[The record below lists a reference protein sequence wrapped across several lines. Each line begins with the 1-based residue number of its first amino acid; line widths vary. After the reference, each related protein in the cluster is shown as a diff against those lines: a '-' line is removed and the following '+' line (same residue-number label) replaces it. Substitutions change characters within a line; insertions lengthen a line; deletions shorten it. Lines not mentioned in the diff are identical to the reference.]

1 MEKGEWLMTDKA
13 EHTLPDYRDLPP
25 DVAERMAQIKKRD
38 YVLKIDH
45 VTKEFVQKR
54 SRIKALDDI
63 EFGVHRRELV
73 CVVGPSGCGKSTL
86 IRILAGLE
94 DPTSGHILM
103 DGKSVHGP
111 GADRGM
117 VFQKYTLFPW
127 LDVCQNVMFGI
138 EMAGVSRLEA
148 QRQALQWLQMIGLEQ
163 FAKAYPHQLSG
174 GMQQRV
180 AIARALAASP
190 RVLLMDE
197 SFSALDA
204 QTRTK
209 MQNYLMEIWRKIDI
223 TIVFI
228 THDLDE
234 AIYLADRILVLKP
247 NPGRVEEVIEV
258 PLSRPRRAEQ
268 MTSDEF
274 LATKAHLEELIRSFG
289 VPDENAE
296 DEDVK
301 IDLPLLTLVTDK
313 VE

>member
-1 MEKGEWLMTDKA
+1 MSD
-13 EHTLPDYRDLPP
+13 HTGQALPDYRILPA
-25 DVAERMAQIKKRD
+25 DVAARMAQIKQRD
-38 YVLKIDH
+38 YVLEVDH
-45 VTKEFVQKR
+45 VSKVFTQKR
-54 SRIKALDDI
+54 NRTVALDDI

-94 DPTSGHILM
+94 DASSGRILM
-103 DGKSVHGP
+103 DGKPVSGP
-111 GADRGM
+111 GSDRGM

-127 LDVCQNVMFGI
+127 LDVCRNVMFGI
-138 EMAGVSRLEA
+138 EMGGVDRLEA
-148 QRQALQWLQMIGLEQ
+148 QRQAMQWLQMIGLEQ
-163 FAKAYPHQLSG
+163 FATAYPHQLSG

-247 NPGRVEEVIEV
+247 HPGRIEEVIEV

-268 MTSDEF
+268 MTSGEF
-274 LATKAHLEELIRSFG
+274 LATKAHLEGLIRSFG
-289 VPDENAE
+289 TQDHVD
-296 DEDVK
+296 DEDVE

>member
-1 MEKGEWLMTDKA
+1 MPQNS
-13 EHTLPDYRDLPP
+13 LPDHRILPP
-25 DVAERMAQIKKRD
+25 DVAERMAYIKQREC
-38 YVLKIDH
+38 VLKIDH
-45 VTKEFVQKR
+45 VGKVFTQKR
-54 SRIKALDDI
+54 NQTVALEDI
-63 EFGVHRRELV
+63 NFDIHRREFV

-94 DPTSGHILM
+94 DTTSGRILV
-103 DGKSVHGP
+103 DGQPVNGP
-111 GADRGM
+111 GPDRGM

-127 LDVCQNVMFGI
+127 MDVCRNVMFGI
-138 EMAGVSRLEA
+138 EMGGTSKTEA
-148 QRQALQWLQMIGLEQ
+148 RREAMQWLQIVGLEQ
-163 FAKAYPHQLSG
+163 FASSFPHQLSG

-180 AIARALAASP
+180 AIVRALAARP

-204 QTRTK
+204 QTRLK

-247 NPGRVEEVIEV
+247 RPGRVEEVIEV
-258 PLSRPRRAEQ
+258 PLSRPRRATQ

-274 LATKAHLEELIRSFG
+274 LATKAHLEALIRSFG
-289 VPDENAE
+289 DNTEETDEGEE
-296 DEDVK
+296 DFN
-301 IDLPLLTLVTDK
+301 IPLLTLVTDK
-313 VE
+313 AE

>member
-1 MEKGEWLMTDKA
+1 MVHHEERI
-13 EHTLPDYRDLPP
+13 LPDYRVLPP
-25 DVAERMAQIKKRD
+25 DVAERMARIKQRD
-38 YVLKIDH
+38 FVLEIDR
-45 VTKEFVQKR
+45 VSKVFTQKR
-54 SRIKALDDI
+54 NRTVALDTI

-94 DPTSGHILM
+94 DATSGRILM
-103 DGKSVHGP
+103 NGKPITGP
-111 GADRGM
+111 GPDRGM

-127 LDVCQNVMFGI
+127 LNVCRNVMFGI
-138 EMAGVSRLEA
+138 EMGGVNRLEA
-148 QRQALQWLQMIGLEQ
+148 QRQAMQWLQMIGLEQ
-163 FAKAYPHQLSG
+163 FATAYPHQLSG

-247 NPGRVEEVIEV
+247 HPGRVEEVIEV

-274 LATKAHLEELIRSFG
+274 LATKAHLENLIRSFG
-289 VPDENAE
+289 ASGSVE
-296 DEDVK
+296 DEDVA

>member
-1 MEKGEWLMTDKA
+1 VEKGEWLMIDHV
-13 EHTLPDYRDLPP
+13 EHALPDYRILPP
-25 DVAERMAQIKKRD
+25 DVAARMEQIKKRD
-38 YVLKIDH
+38 YVLEIDR
-45 VTKEFVQKR
+45 VTKVFTQKR
-54 SRIKALDDI
+54 NRTVALDSI

-94 DPTSGHILM
+94 DATEGRILM
-103 DGKSVHGP
+103 DGKPVRGP
-111 GADRGM
+111 GSDRGM

-127 LDVCQNVMFGI
+127 LDVCRNVMFGI
-138 EMAGVSRLEA
+138 EMGGVDRLEA
-148 QRQALQWLQMIGLEQ
+148 QRQAMQWLQMIGLEQ
-163 FAKAYPHQLSG
+163 FATAYPHQLSG

-247 NPGRVEEVIEV
+247 HPGQVEEVIEV

-268 MTSDEF
+268 MTSAEF
-274 LATKAHLEELIRSFG
+274 LATKAHLEGLIRSFG
-289 VPDENAE
+289 ASDDMDE
-296 DEDVK
+296 DEVT
-301 IDLPLLTLVTDK
+301 IDLPLLTLVTDQ

>member
-1 MEKGEWLMTDKA
+1 MSDHAGPM
-13 EHTLPDYRDLPP
+13 LPDYRILPP
-25 DVAERMAQIKKRD
+25 DVAARMEQIKERD
-38 YVLKIDH
+38 YVLKIDR
-45 VTKEFVQKR
+45 VTKVFTQKR
-54 SRIKALDDI
+54 NKTVALDAI

-86 IRILAGLE
+86 VRILAGLE
-94 DPTSGHILM
+94 DATDGRILM
-103 DGKSVHGP
+103 DGKPVRGP
-111 GADRGM
+111 GSDRGM

-127 LDVCQNVMFGI
+127 LDVCRNVMFGI
-138 EMAGVSRLEA
+138 EMGGIDRLEA
-148 QRQALQWLQMIGLEQ
+148 QRQAMQWLQMIGLEQ
-163 FAKAYPHQLSG
+163 FATAYPHQLSG

-209 MQNYLMEIWRKIDI
+209 MQNYLMEIWRKVNI

-268 MTSDEF
+268 MTSGEF
-274 LATKAHLEELIRSFG
+274 LATKAHLEGLIRSFG
-289 VPDENAE
+289 APDDRD
-296 DEDVK
+296 DEDVD

-313 VE
+313 AE

>member
-1 MEKGEWLMTDKA
+1 MPQNS
-13 EHTLPDYRDLPP
+13 LPDYCILPP
-25 DVAERMAQIKKRD
+25 DVAERMAHIKQREC
-38 YVLKIDH
+38 VLKIDH
-45 VTKEFVQKR
+45 VGKVFTQKR
-54 SRIKALDDI
+54 HQTVALEDI
-63 EFGVHRRELV
+63 NFDIHRREFV

-94 DPTSGHILM
+94 DTTSGRILV
-103 DGKSVHGP
+103 DGQPVNGP
-111 GADRGM
+111 GPDRGM

-127 LDVCQNVMFGI
+127 MDVCRNVMFGI
-138 EMAGVSRLEA
+138 EMGGTSKTEA
-148 QRQALQWLQMIGLEQ
+148 RREAMQWLQIVGLEQ
-163 FAKAYPHQLSG
+163 FASSFPHQLSG

-180 AIARALAASP
+180 AIVRALAARP

-204 QTRTK
+204 QTRLK

-247 NPGRVEEVIEV
+247 RPGRVEEVIEV
-258 PLSRPRRAEQ
+258 PLSRPRRATQ

-274 LATKAHLEELIRSFG
+274 LATKAHLEALIRSFG
-289 VPDENAE
+289 DNTEETDEGEE
-296 DEDVK
+296 DFN
-301 IDLPLLTLVTDK
+301 IPLLTLVTDK
-313 VE
+313 AE

>member
-1 MEKGEWLMTDKA
+1 MADHV
-13 EHTLPDYRDLPP
+13 EHALPDYRILPP
-25 DVAERMAQIKKRD
+25 DVAARMAQIKQRD
-38 YVLKIDH
+38 YVLEIDR
-45 VTKEFVQKR
+45 VTKVFTQKKNR
-54 SRIKALDDI
+54 TVALDAI

-86 IRILAGLE
+86 VRILAGLE
-94 DPTSGHILM
+94 DATSGQILM
-103 DGKSVHGP
+103 NGKPVRGP
-111 GADRGM
+111 GSDRGM

-127 LDVCQNVMFGI
+127 LDVCRNVMFGI
-138 EMAGVSRLEA
+138 EMGGVDRLEA
-148 QRQALQWLQMIGLEQ
+148 QRQAMQWLQMIGLEQ
-163 FAKAYPHQLSG
+163 FATAFPHQLSG

-274 LATKAHLEELIRSFG
+274 LATKAHLEGLIRSFG
-289 VPDENAE
+289 TSDDMDE
-296 DEDVK
+296 EDVK
-301 IDLPLLTLVTDK
+301 IDLPLLTLVTDQ